1 MKKSISILLTA
12 ILLCLA
18 FSGCS
23 SKAQNNLSRAIDN
36 AGQGL
41 DDSANRFRQNAT
53 RGWDNGTNTNGSMS
67 EYYSDNYGGYG
78 YYTNEYYGDDS
89 GYQGYYGPSNTNYNT
104 RVGNNYANTCLLD

>member
-53 RGWDNGTNTNGSMS
+53 RGWDNGTNTTAVWVNITATIMAAT
-67 EYYSDNYGGYG
+67 DTRQ
-78 YYTNEYYGDDS
+78 TNIMVTTAAIRGIMD
-89 GYQGYYGPSNTNYNT
+89 QAILTIT
-104 RVGNNYANTCLLD
+104 HV